1 MMIHGVA
8 VDLTPRTL
16 DEEGGLFIEEEEL
29 SSWWGNEKNYN
40 IQKPTIQ
47 DLEGLERVDINTPP
61 PPEVWNKSDRHRTEK
76 ARVP

>member
-40 IQKPTIQ
+40 I
-47 DLEGLERVDINTPP
+47 
-61 PPEVWNKSDRHRTEK
+61 
-76 ARVP
+76 